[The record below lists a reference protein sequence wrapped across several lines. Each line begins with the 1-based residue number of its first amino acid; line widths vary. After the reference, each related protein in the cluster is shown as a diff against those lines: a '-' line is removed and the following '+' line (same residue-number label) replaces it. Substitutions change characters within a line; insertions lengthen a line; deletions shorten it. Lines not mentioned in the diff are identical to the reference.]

1 MSKKTPVVFHCQKH
15 CIFAPVNDGL
25 TMRYSFT
32 IMLNFIFVLYTHAQV
47 NYANNQESNQLHI
60 KRLIGEINVDGLLN
74 EAVWKDAE
82 KANEFWQKSPIAGKK
97 GLSNTEV
104 QVTYDDKYLYVAAT
118 CYDSE
123 DMVIYSLKRDLSFW
137 DGESMAIIL
146 DPLNE
151 ASSGFMFG
159 TSPYGVQ
166 TDVLLGGGTGID
178 NYNGQWDNK
187 WFVETTVHDDRWTV
201 EMAIPFKTL
210 RYSPTQTSWGINFM
224 RNDKKNNRQDIWAP
238 IPDQFW
244 MIDLGYTGQLIW
256 DQAPAKANGNMTII
270 PFINTS
276 IFKDYTTGES
286 ATTSFDVGLDA
297 KIALNSSLNLD
308 LTVNPDFSQ
317 VEVDQQVTN
326 LTRFSIFLP
335 ERRTFFLENSRLFS
349 QVGFPTVQPFFSR
362 RIGLDENGAAVP
374 ILYGARLTGNISPT
388 TQMGILN
395 TQTKSNDTQLG
406 QNYTA
411 ATFSQRIF
419 KRSTIQG
426 LFVNR
431 QSYTDG
437 DFSNTD
443 YGRNLSL
450 KFNYVR
456 EDGKFEFW
464 SGVHK
469 SIKHEISGSDM
480 FFENGVAY
488 AGRNFS
494 ALFDHV
500 FVGTNYFADVGFINM
515 VENYDAERDEVIRLG
530 YHLFVLPISYTF
542 LPSDSKHLNQHSIS
556 YEGEL
561 NLDPD
566 GKFLERTNAIEYGM
580 EFKNSSQFAINVQ
593 EKETE
598 LRFPFSFTGKEPLP
612 KGNYQ
617 YSEFSIA
624 YDSDERKVL
633 QYDLGFR
640 HGGFYNG
647 KITSAEF
654 GFNYRRQPW
663 GNFGLAIEY
672 NNLKFPDPYGETNL
686 WAITPRVELSFSRNL
701 FWTIFM
707 QYNTQADN
715 FNINS
720 RFQWRFSP
728 MSDIFLVYTDNYAVE
743 NFGVK
748 NRAIV
753 LKASYWFVR

>member
-1 MSKKTPVVFHCQKH
+1 MIYC
-15 CIFAPVNDGL
+15 VNTYGQLD
-25 TMRYSFT
+25 
-32 IMLNFIFVLYTHAQV
+32 YT
-47 NYANNQESNQLHI
+47 NNQESNQLQI
-60 KRLIGEINVDGLLN
+60 KRLVGEIKVDGLLDEKVWQ
-74 EAVWKDAE
+74 EADKAKD
-82 KANEFWQKSPIAGKK
+82 FWQKSPIAGKK

-104 QVTYDDKYLYVAAT
+104 QLTYDDNFLYVGAT
-118 CYDSE
+118 CFDSK
-123 DMVIYSLKRDLSFW
+123 DMVIYSLKRDISFW

-151 ASSGFMFG
+151 ASSGFLFG

-166 TDVLLGGGTGID
+166 TDVLLGGGTGFE

-187 WFVETTVHDDRWTV
+187 WFVETTIHDDRWTV

-210 RYSPTQTSWGINFM
+210 RYSAAQTSWGINFL

-244 MIDLGYTGQLIW
+244 MIDLGYTGQLKW
-256 DQAPAKANGNMTII
+256 DEAPAKANGNITII
-270 PFINTS
+270 PYVNTS
-276 IFKDYTTGES
+276 TFKDYTNNES
-286 ATTSFDVGLDA
+286 AKTKFNVGLDA
-297 KIALNSSLNLD
+297 KIALSPSLNLD

-349 QVGFPTVQPFFSR
+349 QVGFPDVQAFFSR

-374 ILYGARLTGNISPT
+374 IVYGARLTGNITPT

-395 TQTKSNDTQLG
+395 TQTKSNDSQLG

-411 ATFSQRIF
+411 ATFSQRVF
-419 KRSTIQG
+419 KRSRIQG

-431 QSYTDG
+431 QAYTDG
-437 DFSNTD
+437 EFKGTD

-450 KFNYVR
+450 KFNYLS

-464 SGVHK
+464 SGAHK
-469 SIKHEISGSDM
+469 SFKHNISGHDM
-480 FFENGVAY
+480 FFENGLGY
-488 AGRNFS
+488 SGRNFS
-494 ALFDHV
+494 ASFVHV
-500 FVGTNYFADVGFINM
+500 NVGTNYFADVGWINM
-515 VENYDAERDEVIRLG
+515 IENYDAIKDETVRLG
-530 YHLFVLPISYTF
+530 YNLFVLPISYTF
-542 LPSDSKHLNQHSIS
+542 LPNDSKFLNQHSIS

-561 NLDPD
+561 NLDPNAS
-566 GKFLERTNAIEYGM
+566 FIERTNSLEYEM
-580 EFKNSSQFAINVQ
+580 EFKNSSQFGISLQ
-593 EKETE
+593 EKETD
-598 LRFPFSFTGKEPLP
+598 LRFPFSFTGEEPLP
-612 KGNYQ
+612 KANYA
-617 YSEFSIA
+617 YSEFSLT
-624 YDSDERKVL
+624 YDSDERKL
-633 QYDLGFR
+633 FQYQLGYR
-640 HGGFYNG
+640 YGGFYNG
-647 KITSAEF
+647 TINAAEI
-654 GFNYRRQPW
+654 GLIYRRQPW
-663 GNFGLAIEY
+663 GNFGLGLEY
-672 NNLKFPDPYGETNL
+672 NNLSFPDPYGQTSL
-686 WAITPRVELSFSRNL
+686 WAVTPRIELSFSRNL

-748 NRAIV
+748 NRAVV
-753 LKASYWFVR
+753 LKGTYWFVR